1 MKQDQSKHAYM
12 YDADGDKETVQQISD
27 AYFSGFVAHDDAQPL
42 ADADKQKKAGARNSG
57 LQLSFVQRRLQISRC
72 STCDILWLL

>member
-1 MKQDQSKHAYM
+1 MFEQFLTLPDSIHNCAASYAKYICESKRGVAMKQDQSKHAFM

-42 ADADKQKKAGARNSG
+42 ADADKQ
-57 LQLSFVQRRLQISRC
+57 
-72 STCDILWLL
+72 

>member
-1 MKQDQSKHAYM
+1 MKQDQSKHAFM

-42 ADADKQKKAGARNSG
+42 ADADKQ
-57 LQLSFVQRRLQISRC
+57 
-72 STCDILWLL
+72 

>member
-12 YDADGDKETVQQISD
+12 YDAAGDKETVQQISD

-42 ADADKQKKAGARNSG
+42 ADADKQ
-57 LQLSFVQRRLQISRC
+57 
-72 STCDILWLL
+72 